1 MRNMI
6 VLISILIISSC
17 TEKSNKKIL
26 SNFKPTQTNYCF
38 VNRVVEKNSD
48 YFLDVD
54 FVEVL
59 TGDSA
64 VEAAKKSGQAE
75 FEITE
80 TGDTNWFVP
89 NDYFILNTKIDSSFI
104 QLDKDCLITIYVSDE
119 TTNYQL
125 TEKRVSSIKTFQNL
139 VEKDKI
145 FEINISEG
153 KIKAI
158 KEFWAP

>member
-1 MRNMI
+1 MRTKL
-6 VLISILIISSC
+6 VLIILLIISSC
-17 TEKSNKKIL
+17 TEKTDYKNSDI
-26 SNFKPTQTNYCF
+26 FKPTQIYYCF
-38 VNRVVEKNSD
+38 ISRVVEKNPD

-80 TGDTNWFVP
+80 SGDTNWFVP
-89 NDYFILNTKIDSSFI
+89 NDYFILNTRIDSSFI

-119 TTNYQL
+119 TTNYRL

-139 VEKDKI
+139 VGKDKI

-158 KEFWAP
+158 KEFWIP